1 MSLNEDPHAMLCWK
15 CQKKIGESPMKI
27 GFRAVCM
34 HCDVDLHVCKNCRY
48 FSPGKPNDCLVPG
61 TDSIRDREASNL
73 CEEFKPKTNLQTQ
86 EEQKRI
92 PRIFGEGEIEKKK
105 GFDDLFH

>member
-34 HCDVDLHVCKNCRY
+34 HCDVDLHVCKRGA
-48 FSPGKPNDCLVPG
+48 PEHLRGD
-61 TDSIRDREASNL
+61 
-73 CEEFKPKTNLQTQ
+73 Q
-86 EEQKRI
+86 
-92 PRIFGEGEIEKKK
+92 GEGGRGER
-105 GFDDLFH
+105 LTPAAA